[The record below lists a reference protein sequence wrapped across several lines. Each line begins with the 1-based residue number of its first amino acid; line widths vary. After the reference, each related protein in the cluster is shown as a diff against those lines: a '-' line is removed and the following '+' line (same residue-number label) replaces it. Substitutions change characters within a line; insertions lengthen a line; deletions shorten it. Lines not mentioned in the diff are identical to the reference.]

1 MTHAVSII
9 CGSLSFTIGGANAY
23 CRLKEYQL
31 ATPKAVTSQNIAT
44 LTNQSAVSWENVS
57 ETIELYFTGTTTQ
70 IQDAMRDLEEV
81 LEAIRRNRHT
91 GESDFGYVRLQISG
105 EGTSWD
111 SQILM
116 GQLSPETN
124 ILTEW
129 ATTVVNAR
137 LYLNRL
143 PYWET
148 SVSETQLTISSTTTT
163 TPGSQAVITQT
174 ANWIDIAAAQLA
186 NTYMKTPLRISIV
199 NTSGGSVTPTK
210 IYMGVN
216 YLQTPE
222 SFTSRYSLALTN
234 TPGASGLFT
243 LGTVTFTAAQ
253 LNYMRGRR
261 IQLFARMTSPP
272 TAGTGLIR
280 GISGGQISAT
290 FYPVVY
296 GQFAD
301 VTPVDGSSWLNLGAL
316 PFPPGGWAQSTAAD
330 ADFGI
335 LQLQGMHIANTYN
348 YAMDNLV
355 LWPSVGTRALE
366 QAAPIALANNDL
378 VGDDPRTGRV
388 FSSISSR
395 YYQMWRASG
404 EHIAVMPNLRTRVY
418 FLITGTNITTTTQFT
433 IRAYI
438 RGRRL
443 LV

>member
-9 CGSLSFTIGGANAY
+9 CGSSTFTIGGANVY

-44 LTNQSAVSWENVS
+44 LTNQSAISWENVS
-57 ETIELYFTGTTTQ
+57 ETIELYFTGTGSQ
-70 IQDAMRDLEEV
+70 IQTSMRDLEAV
-81 LEAIRRNRHT
+81 LELIRRNRHT
-91 GESDFGYVRLQISG
+91 GEGDFGYVRLQISG

-116 GQLSPETN
+116 GQLSPEPN

-148 SVSETQLTISSTTTT
+148 SVSETQLTISSATTT
-163 TPGSQAVITQT
+163 TPGTQAVITQ
-174 ANWIDIAAAQLA
+174 ASNYIDIAAAQLA
-186 NTYMKTPLRISIV
+186 STYMKTPLRVSIV
-199 NTSGGSVTPTK
+199 NTSGGSVTPLK
-210 IYMGVN
+210 IWMGVN
-216 YLQTPE
+216 QLQTPE
-222 SFTSRYSLALTN
+222 SFTSRYSVTLSN
-234 TPGASGLFT
+234 TPGATGLFT

-253 LNYMRGRR
+253 LNYMHGRR
-261 IQLFARMTSPP
+261 IQLFLRMTTPP
-272 TAGTGLIR
+272 AAGTGMIR
-280 GISGGQISAT
+280 GISGGQVGAT
-290 FYPVVY
+290 FYPIVY
-296 GQFAD
+296 GQFTD

-330 ADFGI
+330 NDFGI
-335 LQLQGMHIANTYN
+335 LQLQGMHIANSYN
-348 YAMDNLV
+348 YAADNLV
-355 LWPSVGTRALE
+355 LWPAVNTRMLE
-366 QAAPIALANNDL
+366 QAAPIALANNDF
-378 VGDDPRTGRV
+378 VNDDSRTGRI

-395 YYQMWRASG
+395 YYQMWRGSG
-404 EHIAVMPNLRTRVY
+404 EQIAVQPNLRTRIY
-418 FLITGTNITTTTQFT
+418 FLVTGTGISTSTQFT
-433 IRAYI
+433 IRVYM